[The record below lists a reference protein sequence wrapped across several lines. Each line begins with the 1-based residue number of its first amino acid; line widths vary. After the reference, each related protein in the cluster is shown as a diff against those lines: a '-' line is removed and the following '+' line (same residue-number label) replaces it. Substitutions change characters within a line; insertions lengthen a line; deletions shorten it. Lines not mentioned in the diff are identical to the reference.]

1 MEGRSPLGL
10 ERLFQ
15 AIPAD
20 STLVE
25 TAKAD
30 HELGEIL
37 GLACLFFQDISR
49 GAEGPPSPARE
60 RLGREVSA
68 LLAQDP
74 ALATQNVD
82 VDKRWDQLHFLLSA
96 SRRGE
101 HVAHQDA
108 LFDMAIQGE
117 APIADHVLGSQGY
130 PLRYTSPSVVASVA
144 EAFEPLD
151 VAALHQHYDLVAME
165 ARGVYKAFAG
175 RDSPDDWRYLST
187 LIEKL
192 RAFYLSAA
200 RMKNAVLVHTD

>member
-1 MEGRSPLGL
+1 MGL

-15 AIPAD
+15 AIPAH
-20 STLVE
+20 STLIE
-25 TAKAD
+25 TAKTD

-49 GAEGPPSPARE
+49 AADGPPSPARE

-74 ALATQNVD
+74 ALATRNVD

-101 HVAHQDA
+101 HAAHQDA
-108 LFDMAIQGE
+108 LFDLAIQGE
-117 APIADHVLGSQGY
+117 ATIADHVLGSQGY
-130 PLRYTSPSVVASVA
+130 ALRYTSPSMVASVA
-144 EAFEPLD
+144 EAFAPLD
-151 VAALHQHYDLVAME
+151 VAALHRHYDLAAME
-165 ARGVYKAFAG
+165 AQGVYKAFAG
-175 RDSPDDWRYLST
+175 RESPEDWRYLSM

-192 RAFYLSAA
+192 RLFYLDAA
-200 RMKNAVLVHTD
+200 CAEYAVLVHTD